1 MRGDGVESVATRV
14 RDFLTAE
21 DRGVTPVVGVVLI
34 VALAVVLAGLIGQYV
49 FGLDIVGSQE
59 SGPQVSFETEYN
71 NSEVLTIRHNGGDKL
86 ENANET
92 LTVSVTDNPH
102 PEFDHGND
110 VHIPEGDMTSN
121 DAIVVE
127 DLRSDAQVLVVWQSS
142 TTDDS
147 YVIFDWDNYRS

>member
-1 MRGDGVESVATRV
+1 MIASSV

-21 DRGVTPVVGVVLI
+21 DRGVTPVVGIVLV

-59 SGPQVSFETEYN
+59 SGPQVSFETEYDDIEQN
-71 NSEVLTIRHNGGDKL
+71 LTIRHNGGDKL
-86 ENANET
+86 ENPQET
-92 LTVSVTDNPH
+92 LTVSVTDNSNTDFT
-102 PEFDHGND
+102 EGND
-110 VHIPEGDMTSN
+110 VHIPAADMTSN

-127 DLRSDAQVLVVWQSS
+127 NVSSDAEVLVVWQSS